1 MVTTFGQGPMPLD
14 SAGNDFPSIRFAA
27 GGTRSA
33 STSFEGVYPIKLGA
47 STGSANFDDR
57 ALTSH
62 NSNNIEA
69 SQDYTETASLRHRIA
84 IPDDMIDAQTVGFQ
98 QWNTVSSSYSDIAAS
113 SFTSSSTTFTVEGN
127 TVNYTLYT
135 KTGPP
140 GGGDSSGQPIYRIT
154 FS

>member
-1 MVTTFGQGPMPLD
+1 
-14 SAGNDFPSIRFAA
+14 
-27 GGTRSA
+27 
-33 STSFEGVYPIKLGA
+33 
-47 STGSANFDDR
+47 
-57 ALTSH
+57 
-62 NSNNIEA
+62 
-69 SQDYTETASLRHRIA
+69 
-84 IPDDMIDAQTVGFQ
+84 MIDAQTVGWQ

>member
-1 MVTTFGQGPMPLD
+1 MTTTFGQGPMPVD
-14 SAGNDFPSIRFAA
+14 SAGNDFSSIRFA

-33 STSFEGVYPIKLGA
+33 SSSFEGVYPIKLGA
-47 STGSANFDDR
+47 SSGSGNFDDR

-62 NSNNIEA
+62 SSNNIET
-69 SQDYTETASLRHRIA
+69 SQNFTETASIRHRIA
-84 IPDDMIDAQTVGFQ
+84 IPDDMIDAKTVGFQ
-98 QWNTVSSSYSDIAAS
+98 QWNTVSSSYSDIDIS
-113 SFTSSSTTFTVEGN
+113 NFTATSTTFTVEGN

-140 GGGDSSGQPIYRIT
+140 GGGDVSGQPIYRIK